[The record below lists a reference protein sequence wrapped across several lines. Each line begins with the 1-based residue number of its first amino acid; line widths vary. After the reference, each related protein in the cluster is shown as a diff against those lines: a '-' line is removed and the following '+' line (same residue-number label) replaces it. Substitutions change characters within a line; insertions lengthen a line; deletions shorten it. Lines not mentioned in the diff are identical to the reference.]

1 MKAATSDRRAPPD
14 HYNPQMTTPFSGCA
28 AIKFF
33 APPEKQEKQ
42 QHQGGDL
49 DAVVAD
55 TSGCEF
61 LLHDGLVGR

>member
-1 MKAATSDRRAPPD
+1 
-14 HYNPQMTTPFSGCA
+14 MTTPFSGCA

-42 QHQGGDL
+42 QHQDGDS

-55 TSGCEF
+55 ASGCEF